1 MQYNTSSFCH
11 LSDIQIVI
19 EGHVSLIG
27 GHDSGES
34 DDDYGQFVGHYSDE
48 YLTRDEVDINRNVKI
63 EVDDSDSDKPDF
75 EHNIG
80 SGLHRVV
87 SLLINQSD
95 EIRNFVSR
103 WRTE

>member
-1 MQYNTSSFCH
+1 M
-11 LSDIQIVI
+11 
-19 EGHVSLIG
+19 SLIG

-63 EVDDSDSDKPDF
+63 EGVDDSDSDKQIL
-75 EHNIG
+75 NTILAAV
-80 SGLHRVV
+80 SIIVV